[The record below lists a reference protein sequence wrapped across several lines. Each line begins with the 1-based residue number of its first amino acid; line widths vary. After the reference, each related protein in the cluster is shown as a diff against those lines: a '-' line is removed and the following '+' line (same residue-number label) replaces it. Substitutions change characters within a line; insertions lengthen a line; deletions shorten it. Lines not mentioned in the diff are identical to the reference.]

1 MLFDF
6 AILLNNYLWTY
17 FEWLLSFPE
26 GLIET
31 DRAKCIF
38 GHNRF
43 NSCFPNEVIMLIMLK
58 RSMMKRK
65 TSQFQACL
73 PLIDTTLCNSPD
85 NIINDYKWNEYF
97 VTAKC
102 SAYKSH
108 KRGFKQD
115 AETHRQCRYETND
128 SGRMIRCDWGF
139 LNYWFLR
146 GLKPLEFRAHLI
158 FFSILFDL
166 NNS

>member
-1 MLFDF
+1 
-6 AILLNNYLWTY
+6 
-17 FEWLLSFPE
+17 
-26 GLIET
+26 
-31 DRAKCIF
+31 
-38 GHNRF
+38 
-43 NSCFPNEVIMLIMLK
+43 
-58 RSMMKRK
+58 MMKRK

-115 AETHRQCRYETND
+115 AETHRQCRYETNETLWLRVSEYHTLLD
-128 SGRMIRCDWGF
+128 FAVILQLLTVNKSSKIPYIWFTVNYCNMHCIMGIF
-139 LNYWFLR
+139 LLS
-146 GLKPLEFRAHLI
+146 LQ
-158 FFSILFDL
+158 
-166 NNS
+166 